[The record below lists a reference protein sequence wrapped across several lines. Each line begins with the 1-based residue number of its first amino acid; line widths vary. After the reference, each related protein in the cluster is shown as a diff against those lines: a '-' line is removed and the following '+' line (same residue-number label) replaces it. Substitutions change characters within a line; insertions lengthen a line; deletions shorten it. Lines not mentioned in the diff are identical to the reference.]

1 MKLCVQVCTH
11 NMRHDRDDVVVQSD
25 SDDVIS
31 SGQDSEM
38 KFSSVNGTCHM
49 VFVCTTLCRK
59 LCFTP
64 ASDHRELIYLLVSEL
79 GQQHVKRALVALF
92 AIGE

>member
-38 KFSSVNGTCHM
+38 KFSSVNGTRERERDLSYG
-49 VFVCTTLCRK
+49 VCLHDALQKIMFHSRFGSSGID
-59 LCFTP
+59 LFT
-64 ASDHRELIYLLVSEL
+64 RE
-79 GQQHVKRALVALF
+79 
-92 AIGE
+92 